1 MNNDKTVSPESGD
14 SFLYLVTPSWIARKM
29 NISPRTL
36 KRWVA
41 NGEVPLYTYKF
52 SGRHYYDRKQA
63 LDVVA
68 QWKTHSQSRCI
79 QGECYN
85 ERILSD
91 YKSS

>member
-1 MNNDKTVSPESGD
+1 MNNDKTVSPECGD

-63 LDVVA
+63 LDFVA
-68 QWKTHSQSRCI
+68 QRKAHGQTIRI
-79 QGECYN
+79 QGECYS
-85 ERILSD
+85 ERL
-91 YKSS
+91 KSLGS